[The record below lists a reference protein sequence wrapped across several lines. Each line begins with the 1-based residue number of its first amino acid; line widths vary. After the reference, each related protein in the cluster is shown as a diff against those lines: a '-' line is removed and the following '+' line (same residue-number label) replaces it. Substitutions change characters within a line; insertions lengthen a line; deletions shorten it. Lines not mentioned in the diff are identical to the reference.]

1 MNKFIRSVLFFLLP
15 VFVLGITAEFLLRHI
30 PNDYSY
36 KNDYLK
42 QHSNEVEVLCLGS
55 SHAFFGINPQFIHR
69 KSFNAAYV
77 SQSLDYDYAI
87 LEKYQWA
94 DLKYL
99 VVPISYFSLY
109 TTLVTGIEAW
119 RVKNYMIYY
128 QLHASMA
135 PADYAEMLSSRVEV
149 NFTRLKK
156 YYKKNEPERGC
167 DDLGWRIPY
176 THEEQPDLE
185 LSGAAAAKRHT
196 HESSPATTKIF
207 EENIASLSKIMAFA
221 REHHIQLLL
230 YTPPA
235 YATYVHHMDKRQWA
249 NTLKVCEDAQ
259 KNNPGFFYINFLQD
273 TTFAAADFYDADHVN
288 HFGAEKL
295 TKKID
300 QYITALPANP

>member
-1 MNKFIRSVLFFLLP
+1 MNKFIRSVLLFLLP
-15 VFVLGITAEFLLRHI
+15 VFVLGITGELLLRHI

-36 KNDYLK
+36 KNDYLE
-42 QHSNEVEVLCLGS
+42 QHSNKVEVLFLGS
-55 SHAFFGINPQFIHR
+55 SHAFFGMNPQFIHR

-77 SQSLDYDYAI
+77 SQSLDYDEAI

-99 VVPISYFSLY
+99 VVPVSYFSLY
-109 TTLVTGIEAW
+109 TTLSTGIEAW
-119 RVKNYMIYY
+119 RIRNYLIHY
-128 QLHASMA
+128 QLHTSVV
-135 PADYAEMLSSRVEV
+135 PADYTEMLSSRLDV

-156 YYKKNEPERGC
+156 YYKKHEPERGC

-196 HESSPATTKIF
+196 FERTPATAKIF
-207 EENIASLSKIMAFA
+207 EENMASLRKIITFSK
-221 REHHIQLLL
+221 EHNVQLLL
-230 YTPPA
+230 YTPPG
-235 YATYVHHMDKRQWA
+235 YATYVRHMNRQQWA
-249 NTLKVCEDAQ
+249 NTQKVCEDAQ
-259 KNNPGFFYINFLQD
+259 KNNPGVFYVNFLQD
-273 TTFAAADFYDADHVN
+273 TTFTAGDFYDADHVN

-300 QYITALPANP
+300 QCIDALPGK